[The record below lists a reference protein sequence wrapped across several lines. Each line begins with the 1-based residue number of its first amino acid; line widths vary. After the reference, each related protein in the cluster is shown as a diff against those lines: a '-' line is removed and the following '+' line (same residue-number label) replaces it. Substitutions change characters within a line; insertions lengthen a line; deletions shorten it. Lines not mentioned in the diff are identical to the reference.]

1 MRTVALAWQIDLRE
15 FRRPG
20 WWSMIARIWRGWT
33 RSWDA
38 DGYARYLSAK
48 TIPQCRAAP
57 GNRGVYLLR
66 RGDGDRTE
74 FVAITLWDSLAAM
87 RAFTGENGHQPPLPA
102 HDARFL
108 IDGAPTVV
116 HYETIDRPG

>member
-1 MRTVALAWQIDLRE
+1 
-15 FRRPG
+15 
-20 WWSMIARIWRGWT
+20 MIARMWRGWT

-38 DGYARYLSAK
+38 DAYARYLVAT

-57 GNRGVYLLR
+57 GNRGAYLLR

-74 FVAITLWDSLAAM
+74 FVTITLWDSLAAM
-87 RAFTGENGHQPPLPA
+87 RACTGEDGEQPPLPPD
-102 HDARFL
+102 DARFL
-108 IDGAPTVV
+108 TGGPVVV

>member
-1 MRTVALAWQIDLRE
+1 
-15 FRRPG
+15 
-20 WWSMIARIWRGWT
+20 MIARIWSAWT

-38 DGYARYLSAK
+38 DAYAGYLTAK

-57 GNRGVYLLR
+57 GNRAAYLLR

-74 FVAITLWDSLAAM
+74 FVTITLWDSLAAM

-102 HDARFL
+102 DDARFL
-108 IDGAPTVV
+108 TGGAPTVT
-116 HYETIDRPG
+116 HYETIGRPG